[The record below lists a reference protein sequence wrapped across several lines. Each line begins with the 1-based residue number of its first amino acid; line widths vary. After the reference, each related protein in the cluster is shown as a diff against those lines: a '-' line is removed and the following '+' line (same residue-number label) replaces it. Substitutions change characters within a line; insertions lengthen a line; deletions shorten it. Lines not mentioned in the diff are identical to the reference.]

1 MLDFKAAIE
10 DLKVNL
16 KTRKRVFIAVIGSFF
31 IFIALIGLLIPL
43 IPTSLIAIPGFILLS
58 LYSPTVYAFLK
69 RKTQDYPKIQSRM
82 DRIRNAL
89 INLIHPT
96 RRPEK

>member
-1 MLDFKAAIE
+1 MLDFKAAIR

-69 RKTQDYPKIQSRM
+69 KKTQDYPKVQSRM
-82 DRIRNAL
+82 DCIRNSL

>member
-1 MLDFKAAIE
+1 MLDFKAAFE

-31 IFIALIGLLIPL
+31 IVIALIGLLIPL

-69 RKTQDYPKIQSRM
+69 KKTQDYPKVQSRM
-82 DRIRNAL
+82 DRIRNSL